1 MLHFIKVDPRMGD
14 ANLDTIQDSLSFIM
28 KSLESINENTYSYA
42 DFPSGLETVLT
53 IIASLVTIAGAFLLG
68 YEYYRRQVSKKCQ
81 KRIILDL
88 IRHLMVNNAI
98 IEVIKGKLTGNPY
111 YKPQRGVFE
120 RFATLESDVDLGRF
134 SVNAKNYEIIHNLSL
149 KIRNYNSV
157 VCILDENFRNT
168 NISPTVLDKG
178 MDDVFYRA
186 VEVSKDLL
194 KLSRNIGIEITDE
207 ELHTYICV
215 EQYGQ
220 EWLHK
225 QMAKGKFNEGFA
237 IPSRIVVRRSHLQY
251 YDELCMKDTFNN
263 LIRHHSTRI

>member
-98 IEVIKGKLTGNPY
+98 IEVIKGGNIEECAY
-111 YKPQRGVFE
+111 AGDGEMVN
-120 RFATLESDVDLGRF
+120 SDFLNGL
-134 SVNAKNYEIIHNLSL
+134 SVEDAQK
-149 KIRNYNSV
+149 KI
-157 VCILDENFRNT
+157 
-168 NISPTVLDKG
+168 
-178 MDDVFYRA
+178 
-186 VEVSKDLL
+186 
-194 KLSRNIGIEITDE
+194 
-207 ELHTYICV
+207 
-215 EQYGQ
+215 Q
-220 EWLHK
+220 EWL
-225 QMAKGKFNEGFA
+225 MCANA
-237 IPSRIVVRRSHLQY
+237 R
-251 YDELCMKDTFNN
+251 
-263 LIRHHSTRI
+263 